1 MTLPTIPIFDRR
13 DTDLLHHALDGAERA
28 EQVIQTVLGGMGI
41 ASRILPTVLPMADR
55 IATRRLIA
63 MNDPYRSEVME
74 IRKALG
80 RPGPVA
86 FNLSYEFG
94 CTARVFEAGGAPTL
108 FRTLDWPFRGLG
120 GLVEIVKLR
129 GPAGDWITATWPG
142 VVGCLHGTAPG
153 RFAIALNQAP
163 ERRSGLGRAGDW
175 LASKRRFLRATGL
188 PPPHLLRQVFETA
201 TDFADARQMLRDTPV
216 AAPVIYTLAGPNPG
230 DACTIERTE
239 DSAAETTH
247 PAAANHFESLAPAG
261 TKWRARGYDSP
272 GRRSALLAEGIPPDL
287 GKISPP
293 VLNPLTRLALSMR
306 IDGQIEVAGYD
317 GETRITAITPAS
329 V

>member
-1 MTLPTIPIFDRR
+1 MNLPTIPVFDRR
-13 DTDLLHHALDGAERA
+13 DTGLLHHALDGADRA
-28 EQVIQTVLGGMGI
+28 EQVMQTVLGGMGI
-41 ASRILPTVLPMADR
+41 ASRILPTVLPMVDR
-55 IATRRLIA
+55 IATRRLVA
-63 MNDPYRSEVME
+63 MNDPYREE
-74 IRKALG
+74 ILTIRKELD

-94 CTARVFEAGGAPTL
+94 CTARVFETGGAPTL

-188 PPPHLLRQVFETA
+188 PPPHLLRLVFETA
-201 TDFADARQMLRDTPV
+201 TDFADARRTLMETPV
-216 AAPVIYTLAGPNPG
+216 AAPVIYTLAGTAPG
-230 DACTIERTE
+230 EACTIERTE
-239 DSAAETTH
+239 DGAAVTRD
-247 PAAANHFESLAPAG
+247 PAAANHFEAQETG
-261 TKWRARGYDSP
+261 RWRPRGYDSH
-272 GRRSALLAEGIPPDL
+272 GRRAAVLAAEAAPELDAIA
-287 GKISPP
+287 PP
-293 VLNPLTRLALSMR
+293 VLNPLTRLAMTVCADGNLSA
-306 IDGQIEVAGYD
+306 AGYD
-317 GETRITAITPAS
+317 GDVRITAITSAE